1 LRPILDGTPDADTP
15 GMKRWILAIVVGLGL
30 LAPAAR
36 ADKRV
41 DWSEYLEPPGSRP
54 MPVRSSPAVAQPSA
68 KASKAKP
75 AKRVAKVKAKAK
87 AKGKAKVTARKKRR

>member
-1 LRPILDGTPDADTP
+1 
-15 GMKRWILAIVVGLGL
+15 MKRWILAIVVGLGL

-54 MPVRSSPAVAQPSA
+54 MPVRSSPAVAQSPA
-68 KASKAKP
+68 KATKAAKAKP
-75 AKRVAKVKAKAK
+75 AKRVAKAKAK
-87 AKGKAKVTARKKRR
+87 SKGKAKVTARKKRR

>member
-1 LRPILDGTPDADTP
+1 
-15 GMKRWILAIVVGLGL
+15 MKRWILAAVVGMGL
-30 LAPAAR
+30 VAPAAR

-54 MPVRSSPAVAQPSA
+54 MPVKSSPVVAEAPA

-75 AKRVAKVKAKAK
+75 AKRVAKAKTKGKAKAK
-87 AKGKAKVTARKKRR
+87 ATARKKRR